1 MSGGTGGSG
10 TDSGQGGTGN
20 DQGKAGDGKASGEG
34 GFTPVTYSSQAEL
47 DAAFATRA
55 DQARRAALKDLPEGV
70 SLEDVLKGYNSAK
83 EAEDAKKD
91 EVTRERDARLAAEA
105 KAKRYEDEQA
115 RAKLAGEVAANV
127 KIGDKPIP
135 SSLLKGTTKEELE
148 ASAQELKSFIESLGP
163 APRAPGYNPFQG
175 GAGNGAGGGEQ
186 TKEDPLRTYLATG
199 SF

>member
-1 MSGGTGGSG
+1 MSGATGGSG
-10 TDSGQGGTGN
+10 GNEGQGGE
-20 DQGKAGDGKASGEG
+20 GDGKGGAGKAPE

-105 KAKRYEDEQA
+105 KAKRYEDQQA
-115 RAKLAGEVAANV
+115 RDKLAGEVAGNV

-135 SSLLKGTTKEELE
+135 ASLLRGTTKEELE
-148 ASAQELKSFIESLGP
+148 ASAQELKSFYESLGP

-175 GAGNGAGGGEQ
+175 GGASVEESAAGAG
-186 TKEDPLRTYLATG
+186 KEDPLRTYFATG

>member
-1 MSGGTGGSG
+1 MSGATGGSG
-10 TDSGQGGTGN
+10 GNEGQGGE
-20 DQGKAGDGKASGEG
+20 GDGKGGAGKAPE

-105 KAKRYEDEQA
+105 KAKRYEDQQA
-115 RAKLAGEVAANV
+115 RDKLAGEVAGNV
-127 KIGDKPIP
+127 KIGDKAIP
-135 SSLLKGTTKEELE
+135 ASLLRGTTKEELE
-148 ASAQELKSFIESLGP
+148 ASAQEIKSFVESLGP

-175 GAGNGAGGGEQ
+175 GGSAAGAGEGS
-186 TKEDPLRTYLATG
+186 KEDPLRTYLATG